1 MPGPTTAASPRE
13 LRRRLGDVMLR
24 DERRLRRRL
33 DRARRH
39 DDPAARA
46 AKLEEVAAEI
56 AAAEQRL
63 AHRRAAVPAV
73 TYPPE
78 LPISGAVE
86 ELREALTGSQVVVVA
101 GDTGSGKTTQLP
113 KVCLELGRGVRGAI
127 GHTQPRRLAARTVA
141 HRVADEL
148 GVTHGQQVGHK
159 VRFSDQTS
167 QGTLIKLMTD
177 GIALAETSGD
187 PLLRAY
193 DTLIVDEA
201 HERSLNIDFLLGY
214 LHRLLPR
221 RPELSVIITS
231 ATIDTARFAEHFGAP
246 VVQVSG
252 RTYPVEVRYRPLDGP
267 PEGEDADGEARASH
281 DAGASEGE
289 ADEGEA
295 DDAAA
300 EGEPREQA
308 EGIVDAVAELVHAVP
323 GDILVFVPG
332 ERDIREAADALAE
345 HGPPGVEVL
354 PLHAR
359 LPAAQQQRIFQPHK
373 RRRVVLATNV
383 AETSLTVPGVRAV
396 VDTGTARIS
405 RYSQRTKVQRLP
417 IEPISQASAAQ
428 RAGRCGREGPGVC
441 IRLYRADDLESRP
454 EHTDPEIQRTNLAS
468 VILQMIAL
476 DLGDVRDFP
485 FLEPPDARSIRAG
498 EQLLDELGATERGE
512 DGTLALTSTGRTMA
526 RLPVDPRLARML
538 IAAQDA
544 GCLREAL
551 IVVAAL
557 SVQDPRERPL
567 ASRDQAD
574 ALHARFADE
583 RSDFLGYLHLWDHL
597 AHEHRELTHRK
608 LRRACR
614 DQHLNH
620 ARVREWW
627 DLHRQL
633 REVAREQ
640 RWDPDA
646 PSAIDPLDEP
656 ATLHWALLS
665 GLLSQIGVRPTEG
678 RDYQGP
684 RGTRFALWPGS
695 ALADDPP
702 PTVMA
707 AELVETSRLW
717 ARDVAPIHPEWAEE
731 LGAHLVRRTHGE
743 PRWDRDRG
751 TAVTSQ
757 KVTLYGVPLVADRTV
772 PYWRVDLEGARQLLI
787 SEGLV
792 AGEAA
797 TPLPFVEANR
807 EVLAQASE
815 LARRAR
821 RPELAVDD
829 AALEAF
835 YDARL
840 PREVAS
846 VAGLEAWWREASS
859 QDPQRLTATVAD
871 LLGRQAPEVRPGDF
885 PDAWPHGDLS
895 LALSYRFAPGEDDDG
910 VTVEI
915 PLSVLGRV
923 RPVGFDWHVPGLRG
937 ELVTALLRSLP
948 KDWRRRV
955 APVADT
961 AAAVRARLRPAAEPV
976 VDAVAREVA
985 AVTGVAVPREA
996 FDLGRL
1002 PDHLRLRF
1010 AVTDGQR
1017 VVAAARDLAALQRE
1031 LAGDVRGAL
1040 AQAGAGLTRHGATSW
1055 VFGTLPREVR
1065 GEHHGAPVTGY
1076 PALVD
1081 EGDTVG
1087 VRVLPNPTEQRRHH
1101 WAGTRRLLRL
1111 TVPLPARALH
1121 AELDRDAKL
1130 ILSRG
1135 PHGSVA
1141 ALLEDAA
1148 GCAIDA
1154 LLASHGGPVWD
1165 GEAFERLRRAVADEL
1180 FAVLREVL
1188 ADARDILAAAQQAQ
1202 QRLDDLTRPA
1212 LAPSRDDAGAQL
1224 DRLVRPGFLT
1234 ATGRDRLPDVAR
1246 YVRALVARLDKLPAD
1261 PARDQELAE
1270 RVAVLEREHRE
1281 LLARLGAAAGPQA
1294 REIGWMIEELRV
1306 SLFAQHLGTRQRVSE
1321 ERVMRAIVAA
1331 ERG

>member
-1 MPGPTTAASPRE
+1 MSSPTTTVSPRA
-13 LRRRLGDVMLR
+13 LRRRLGGVMLR
-24 DERRLRRRL
+24 DERRLARRL
-33 DRARRH
+33 DRARRL

-46 AKLEEVAAEI
+46 ARLEEVAAEV
-56 AAAEQRL
+56 AAAEERL
-63 AHRRAAVPAV
+63 ARRRAAVPTV

-78 LPISGAVE
+78 LPISGAID
-86 ELREALTGSQVVVVA
+86 ELRETLASSQVVVVA

-113 KVCLELGRGVRGAI
+113 KACLELGRGVRGAI

-141 HRVADEL
+141 HRIADEL
-148 GVTHGQQVGHK
+148 EVAHGQQVGHK

-167 QGTLIKLMTD
+167 ESTLIKLMTD
-177 GIALAETSGD
+177 GIALAETAGD

-231 ATIDTARFAEHFGAP
+231 ATIDTARFAEHFDAP
-246 VVQVSG
+246 VVEVSG
-252 RTYPVEVRYRPLDGP
+252 RTYPVEVRYRPLDAP
-267 PEGEDADGEARASH
+267 PEG
-281 DAGASEGE
+281 
-289 ADEGEA
+289 

-300 EGEPREQA
+300 ADDADHDADADDAEPRDQA
-308 EGIVDAVAELVHAVP
+308 EGIVDAVNELVADVP

-332 ERDIREAADALAE
+332 ERDIREAADALAD

-359 LPAAQQQRIFQPHK
+359 LPATQQQRIFQPHK

-468 VILQMIAL
+468 VILQMIS
-476 DLGDVRDFP
+476 LGLGEVRDFP
-485 FLEPPDARSIRAG
+485 FLEPPDERSVRAG
-498 EQLLDELGATERGE
+498 EQLLHELTAVERDAQGA
-512 DGTLALTSTGRTMA
+512 LALTSVGKTMA

-544 GCLREAL
+544 GCLHEAL

-567 ASRDQAD
+567 EQRDRAD

-583 RSDFLGYLHLWDHL
+583 RSDLLGFLHLWDHL
-597 AHEHRELTHRK
+597 AQERRELTNRK

-614 DQHLNH
+614 DQFLNH
-620 ARVREWW
+620 GRVREWW
-627 DLHRQL
+627 DLHGQL
-633 REVAREQ
+633 REVAREL
-640 RWDPDA
+640 RWDPDRPA
-646 PSAIDPLDEP
+646 SVDPRDDP
-656 ATLHWALLS
+656 DALHHALLS

-678 RDYQGP
+678 RDYLGP

-695 ALADDPP
+695 ALADGPP

-717 ARDVAPIHPEWAEE
+717 ARGVAPIHPEWAEE
-731 LGAHLVRRTHGE
+731 RGAHLVRRTHDE

-751 TAVTSQ
+751 AAVTRQ
-757 KVTLYGVPLVADRTV
+757 RVTLYGVPLVADRTV
-772 PYWRVDLEGARQLLI
+772 PYWRVDPAGARQLLI

-792 AGEAA
+792 AGEAE
-797 TPLPFVEANR
+797 TTLPFAAANR
-807 EVLAQASE
+807 ETLARASE

-821 RPELAVDD
+821 RPELAVDA

-835 YDARL
+835 YDQRL
-840 PREVAS
+840 PGDVTS
-846 VAGLEAWWREASS
+846 IAGLESWWREADEA
-859 QDPQRLTATVAD
+859 QRQRLHATTAD
-871 LLGRQAPEVRPGDF
+871 LLGGQAPDVRPGDF

-910 VTVEI
+910 VTVEV

-923 RPVGFDWHVPGLRG
+923 RPVGFDWHVPGLRA
-937 ELVTALLRSLP
+937 ELVAALLRSLP

-955 APVADT
+955 SPLADT
-961 AAAVRARLRPAAEPV
+961 AAAVHRRLRPAAEPL

-985 AVTGVAVPREA
+985 AVTGVRVPREA
-996 FDLGRL
+996 LDLTRL

-1010 AVTDGQR
+1010 AVTDGDR
-1017 VVAAARDLAALQRE
+1017 VVAAGRDLAALQRE
-1031 LAGDVRGAL
+1031 LAGDVQGAL
-1040 AQAGAGLTRHGATSW
+1040 TQAGVGLTRHGATQW

-1065 GEHHGAPVTGY
+1065 GQHHGAPVTGY

-1081 EGDTVG
+1081 EGETVG
-1087 VRVLPNPTEQRRHH
+1087 VRVLASPDEQRRHH
-1101 WAGTRRLLRL
+1101 WVGTRRLLRL
-1111 TVPLPARALH
+1111 TVPLPARALQS
-1121 AELDRDAKL
+1121 ELDREARL

-1148 GCAIDA
+1148 GCALDA
-1154 LLASHGGPVWD
+1154 LLAAHGGPAWD
-1165 GEAFERLRRAVADEL
+1165 EDGFARLRRAVAGDL
-1180 FAVLREVL
+1180 FPVLREVL
-1188 ADARDILAAAQQAQ
+1188 GHAREALEAAQEAQ
-1202 QRLDDLTRPA
+1202 RRLADLTRPA
-1212 LAPSRDDAGAQL
+1212 VAPSRDDAGAHL
-1224 DRLVRPGFLT
+1224 DRLVHPRFLT
-1234 ATGRDRLPDVAR
+1234 ATGRARLPDVVR
-1246 YVRALVARLDKLPAD
+1246 YLRALVARLDKLPAD
-1261 PARDQELAE
+1261 PARDQERAA
-1270 RVAVLEREHRE
+1270 RVAALEREHRQ

-1331 ERG
+1331 ER